1 MEKPDMDIS
10 EIISETDSELA
21 KSNFLARMSHEMR
34 TPLNA
39 ILGMDTIA
47 QNSRDPEQTLSCL
60 IKINEAAMHLLGMIN
75 DILDIAQIETGK
87 LKLVNSEFSLAM
99 ILKKTVEMIK
109 FNLDEKKLN
118 LVLDYD
124 PELPE
129 TVICDGQ
136 KLTQVLYNLLSNA
149 AKFTP
154 PEGTITLSVKKL
166 KEEEKTCT
174 LDIKISDTGI
184 GISKEDL
191 KKLFVAFEQLDGGFK
206 RKFGGAGVGLALC
219 QNIIRLFGGTISVDS
234 TVGKGSCFG
243 FVISLEK
250 SKNII
255 PEYCPSM
262 EKSQIMDSG
271 PTKFRDLSIMLAED
285 VEINREIVISLLE
298 DTNIP
303 IECAENG
310 VEALDL
316 YRANPEKYGL
326 ILMDLHMPEM
336 DGLESTRQIRTFE
349 AELRSNSGPLREV
362 PIIAMTANV
371 FKDDIENCYSA
382 GMNGHLGK
390 PIDFSEL
397 MKQICSYLT

>member
-1 MEKPDMDIS
+1 MDMDVP
-10 EIISETDSELA
+10 EIIPETDSELA

-39 ILGMDTIA
+39 ILGMGTIA

-60 IKINEAAMHLLGMIN
+60 AKINEAAMHLLGMIN
-75 DILDIAQIETGK
+75 DILDIAQVETGK
-87 LKLVNSEFSLAM
+87 LRLVHSEFNLAL

-118 LVLDYD
+118 LVQDYD
-124 PELPE
+124 PDLPE

-136 KLTQVLYNLLSNA
+136 KLTQVLFNLLSNA
-149 AKFTP
+149 TKFTP

-166 KEEEKTCT
+166 KEEENTCT
-174 LDIKISDTGI
+174 LEIKIIDTGI
-184 GISKEDL
+184 GISQEDL

-219 QNIIRLFGGTISVDS
+219 QNIIHLFGGNITVSS

-243 FVISLEK
+243 FVINMEK
-250 SKNII
+250 KIKII
-255 PEYCPSM
+255 PGLCPGI
-262 EKSQIMDSG
+262 EAALTENSG
-271 PTKFRDLSIMLAED
+271 ETKFRDLTIMLAED
-285 VEINREIVISLLE
+285 VEINREIVLSLLE
-298 DTNIP
+298 DTKIP
-303 IECAENG
+303 MECAENG
-310 VEALDL
+310 LQALEL
-316 YRANPEKYGL
+316 YRANPAKYGL

-336 DGLESTRQIRTFE
+336 DGLESCRQIRAFE
-349 AELRSNSGPLREV
+349 AEQRSKSETFREV

-382 GMNGHLGK
+382 GMNGPLGK
-390 PIDFSEL
+390 PIDLSEL
-397 MKQICSYLT
+397 IKQICKFLS